1 MPMVA
6 LDFTGQR
13 KVPKIDVEFEI
24 YINNVRVVYIL
35 RGVIYF
41 GDDHFT
47 CRIVNEDGLV
57 WYHDGIATQN
67 SVIYEGKLGD
77 TKLDLKKC
85 RDKIASGAIYSK
97 KIVS

>member
-1 MPMVA
+1 MP
-6 LDFTGQR
+6 Q
-13 KVPKIDVEFEI
+13 I
-24 YINNVRVVYIL
+24 VYIL

>member
-1 MPMVA
+1 M
-6 LDFTGQR
+6 
-13 KVPKIDVEFEI
+13 
-24 YINNVRVVYIL
+24 
-35 RGVIYF
+35 
-41 GDDHFT
+41 
-47 CRIVNEDGLV
+47 NEDGLV

-97 KIVS
+97 KL